1 MKNGTSF
8 ICIYYKYIL
17 TFLVAFFAFSVGAS
31 VYITDDSTNNVEY
44 RTEEENMATD
54 QEIANL
60 KMTISTFETVISTLQ
75 ADNQKLSEIIQETQT
90 GRRGWGLFGLLLLTS
105 AMSTGFVL
113 LLKSYKNKGV
123 LNE

>member
-17 TFLVAFFAFSVGAS
+17 TFLIAIFAFSIGAS

-44 RTEEENMATD
+44 RTEENMATD